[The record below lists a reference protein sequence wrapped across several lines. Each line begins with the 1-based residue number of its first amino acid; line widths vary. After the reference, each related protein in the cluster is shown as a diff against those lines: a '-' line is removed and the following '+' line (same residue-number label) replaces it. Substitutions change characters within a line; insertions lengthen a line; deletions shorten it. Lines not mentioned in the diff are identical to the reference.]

1 MVRKEALL
9 IQATGR
15 ESTGRGICQYFPP
28 VGRGEGGAGGGVVL
42 SSGWRFLVS
51 YNLDPIRNSLRA
63 AIISPVR
70 YEVEIDDA

>member
-28 VGRGEGGAGGGVVL
+28 VGRGEGGAGGGL
-42 SSGWRFLVS
+42 FC
-51 YNLDPIRNSLRA
+51 LRVGG
-63 AIISPVR
+63 S
-70 YEVEIDDA
+70 